1 MFTIA
6 YSKQSKKIVFARY
19 DQGPTVAVDFYFNQH
34 CEINNLDKHEYI
46 VLEYAY
52 DKTLLVEIGKHIFN
66 PVTGLIEVDPLYIA
80 PAPVEPT
87 VATE

>member
-46 VLEYAY
+46 VL
-52 DKTLLVEIGKHIFN
+52 
-66 PVTGLIEVDPLYIA
+66 
-80 PAPVEPT
+80 
-87 VATE
+87 